1 MPTGTRFATISAHFA
16 TVAAL
21 ALLLAGCAGRSA
33 STTAGGETAKDP
45 KAATH
50 VDPDAPFAEQV
61 VVAEFVAYQAPEK
74 VDYFEGVPSQWKV
87 VEVLKGKPLE
97 GVIQVHWDFYDGAP
111 CLPDPNYKF
120 DPATMPAAASRWILF
135 VDPPMEGEVW
145 RTYRGPHGRWPA
157 DDAHLEKAKRIVTA
171 SRQASTE

>member
-1 MPTGTRFATISAHFA
+1 MPIGTRLAAATA
-16 TVAAL
+16 TAATL
-21 ALLLAGCAGRSA
+21 ALLLSGCAPKQATTSA
-33 STTAGGETAKDP
+33 PADAAPGG
-45 KAATH
+45 AATH
-50 VDPDAPFAEQV
+50 VDPDAPFAQQV
-61 VVAEFVAYQAPEK
+61 VIAEFVAYQAPAK

-111 CLPDPNYKF
+111 CLPDPNYRF

-135 VDPPMEGEVW
+135 VDPPMEGDVW

-171 SRQASTE
+171 SRETPPTE